1 MSKVSIEGNANG
13 TGNFTIAAPNSNT
26 DRTLTLPDEAG
37 EVVVTD
43 GTTLAVDNTN
53 DRVGIGTSSPAEPLH
68 VIGTIRSNTSSTGNF
83 NFYATSTGG
92 GAYRIYPD
100 DATTANPTW
109 LYQSNSSED
118 QAWVIGG
125 VERMRLNSSGIVTK
139 PNQPSFAGN
148 LGGSNLTT
156 GTTVTLFP
164 VSTYHNIGNH
174 FDSSA
179 GNYKFTCPVDG
190 VYLFSCTTLAQP
202 GSGATNWARV
212 YLQKNGSSWL
222 DALGDQ
228 GTYGAYQRISFSVIV
243 EASANDYFQFSGHGN
258 STTNFFY
265 TGYTNVGGYLIG

>member
-1 MSKVSIEGNANG
+1 MRI
-13 TGNFTIAAPNSNT
+13 
-26 DRTLTLPDEAG
+26 
-37 EVVVTD
+37 D
-43 GTTLAVDNTN
+43 G
-53 DRVGIGTSSPAEPLH
+53 
-68 VIGTIRSNTSSTGNF
+68 
-83 NFYATSTGG
+83 
-92 GAYRIYPD
+92 
-100 DATTANPTW
+100 
-109 LYQSNSSED
+109 
-118 QAWVIGG
+118 
-125 VERMRLNSSGIVTK
+125 SGIITK

-164 VSTYHNIGNH
+164 VSTYHNVGNH

-202 GSGATNWARV
+202 GSGTGNWARV

-228 GTYGAYQRISFSVIV
+228 GTYGAYQRLSFSVIV